1 MEGRAVSLIPVEE
14 AQARML
20 ALKAPLPVET
30 VPLLDAAGRFAAE
43 DIRARRTQPA
53 ADLSAMDGYAIRFAE
68 RPGPWTVV
76 GESAAGGGLDRALAP
91 GEAARI
97 FTGAP
102 LPEGAD
108 VILVQEEATRDGD
121 RLTMTG
127 EGPPRIGAHIRPRGG
142 DFADGGLL
150 IPAGA
155 PLGAAAIALAA
166 SGGHGSLAVRRRP
179 RIAILSTGNELVPA
193 GEPTPGAMLPAS
205 NGPMLAALLQGPG
218 CTTRDHGIVRDDLDA
233 IAAAFDAMAGD
244 ADIIVTTGGASV
256 GDHDLVLP
264 ALEKAGAKIDF
275 WRVRMKPGK
284 PVMIGTL
291 GDAIVLGLPGNPVSA
306 FVTAT
311 LFAKPLVAHLL
322 GAAKPVPEPVVA
334 RLGAP
339 LGPTG
344 NRAEYFRGRWV
355 DGRAVP
361 LAGQDSAG
369 LSALV
374 EAAFLIARP
383 PDAPALAAG
392 SEVPIFRW

>member
-1 MEGRAVSLIPVEE
+1 MPLIPVAE

-20 ALKAPLPVET
+20 ALKAPLPIET
-30 VPLLDAAGRFAAE
+30 VPLLDAAGRFAAV

-76 GESAAGGGLDRALAP
+76 GESTAGGGLGRPLAP

-102 LPEGAD
+102 LPDGAD
-108 VILVQEEATRDGD
+108 VVLVQEEAARDGA
-121 RLTMTG
+121 RLTMAG
-127 EGPPRIGAHIRPRGG
+127 DGPPRIGAHIRRRGG
-142 DFADGGLL
+142 DFAEGDLL
-150 IPAGA
+150 LPRGA
-155 PLGAAAIALAA
+155 AIGAAAIALAA
-166 SGGHGSLAVRRRP
+166 SGGHGALSVRRHP
-179 RIAILSTGNELVPA
+179 RIAILSTGNELVPP

-205 NGPMLAALLQGPG
+205 NGPMLAAMLRGEA
-218 CTTRDHGIVRDDLDA
+218 CEVRDHGIVRDDLDA
-233 IAAAFDAMAGD
+233 IAGAFAAVAGA

-264 ALEKAGAKIDF
+264 ALEKAGASIDF

-291 GDAIVLGLPGNPVSA
+291 GGAVVLGLPGNPVSA
-306 FVTAT
+306 FVTAM
-311 LFAKPLVAHLL
+311 LFARPLVAHLL
-322 GAAKPVPEPVVA
+322 GAARPLPEPVIA

-344 NRAEYFRGRWV
+344 GRAEYLRGRWANGLV
-355 DGRAVP
+355 VP

-374 EAAFLIARP
+374 DAALLIVRP
-383 PDAPALAAG
+383 PDAPALAEGA
-392 SEVPIFRW
+392 EVPILPIA